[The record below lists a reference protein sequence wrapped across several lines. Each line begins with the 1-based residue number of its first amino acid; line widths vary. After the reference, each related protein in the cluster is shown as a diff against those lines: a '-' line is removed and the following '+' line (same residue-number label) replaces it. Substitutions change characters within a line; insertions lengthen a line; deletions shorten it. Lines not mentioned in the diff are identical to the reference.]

1 MSKFRLWTL
10 ILAFFTFAALF
21 ACSNNPAPSD
31 GYVSTSE
38 TMPEESTGYTLNLPE
53 TDMEGKV
60 FTFLTTNW
68 PGEAIWTFD
77 EITIEEQDGSAVN
90 DAMYLRNV
98 NVQTRFNCK
107 IGERNIDSYVDAVN
121 ELNKSIH
128 AGDNAYDIFIPRMQA
143 LTTLVVNDM
152 IIDLKKLG
160 YIDFSKPWWDA
171 RAVDDLSLAS
181 KNFGANSYMTTMD
194 KGAISTFVF
203 NKELMR
209 DYNIEMPYGY
219 ILDGS
224 WTLDKMA
231 EQIKAVSSDLNADGK
246 MDSNDLYGLL
256 YQRDTLHD
264 MLIASGESVAKKDEK
279 GLPYVS
285 LNSESAISKIQ
296 HMFEILYDT
305 NTCFNVMTLPGDFN
319 VGMNSM
325 FQSNQGLY
333 MWIRMVNIVPL
344 RTMEADFG
352 IAVVPKFEEL
362 QKEYYSTVNPYTGIF
377 ICVPV
382 TNIET
387 DHTGMFLEAMAYEGY
402 MHVRPAYYD
411 VLLNGII
418 ARDNES
424 SQMLDIL
431 FANRRYDL
439 GVILDMGDLRSFIY
453 MVMNYDTNI
462 VSYVEKR
469 LRLANKDI
477 EKLTDA
483 LLKNDG

>member
-1 MSKFRLWTL
+1 MGKFRLWTL

-143 LTTLVVNDM
+143 LTTLVVNNM

-352 IAVVPKFEEL
+352 IAVVPKFDEL

>member
-1 MSKFRLWTL
+1 MGKFRLWTL

-231 EQIKAVSSDLNADGK
+231 EQIKAVSSDLNANGK